1 MSDRKTELLTNLSDA
16 VVEMD
21 ADKAVDNARAAVAE
35 SVDAYEAIDQGL
47 AHGMERA
54 GRLFEEEEYF
64 IPELLLCSD
73 AMYGGLEILRPHV
86 RIDENEKSG
95 KVIIGVIEGDTHD
108 IGKNLVKIMLETSGF
123 DVVDL
128 GRDVPPAHF
137 VERAREVEADIIA
150 VSTLMTTTMEGMAE
164 VIAVLRRE
172 NLRGRFKVI
181 VGGGPISA
189 AFARKIGADGYS
201 PNAASAARLAKTL
214 LREPQEVG

>member
-1 MSDRKTELLTNLSDA
+1 MRTGQDGGVHVLDQAESASIAGVAAVQDEAVGDRQADAELVAAQLLGD
-16 VVEMD
+16 VLVP
-21 ADKAVDNARAAVAE
+21 ARAEDDRPLVRLE
-35 SVDAYEAIDQGL
+35 SA
-47 AHGMERA
+47 ERA
-54 GRLFEEEEYF
+54 
-64 IPELLLCSD
+64 C
-73 AMYGGLEILRPHV
+73 EILRPHV

-108 IGKNLVKIMLETSGF
+108 IGKNLVKMMLETSGF

-164 VIAVLRRE
+164 VIAILRRE